1 MNEIAVRYLLFYMS
15 EICFCLY
22 ERDSCDIFVDYM
34 NEIAV
39 RYLLFY
45 MREMCFL
52 YI

>member
-1 MNEIAVRYLLFYMS
+1 MRYLLFYMS
-15 EICFCLY
+15 EICVFLY
-22 ERDSCDIFVDYM
+22 ERDSFEIFVDYM